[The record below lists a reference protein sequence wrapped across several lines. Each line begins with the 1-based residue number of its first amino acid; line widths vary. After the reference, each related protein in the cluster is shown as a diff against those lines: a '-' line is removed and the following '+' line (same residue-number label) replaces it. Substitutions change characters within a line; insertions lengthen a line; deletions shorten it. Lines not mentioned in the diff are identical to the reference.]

1 MISRAQRGR
10 AQGWWRVCG
19 PGLGVLL
26 LWIASCATPA
36 ERAERVYR
44 QGEIGEAIALWQ
56 EIPETSPQY
65 ARAQVRLAM
74 VETEFARLLKR
85 YQKQAE
91 FFESEG
97 RLAEAALYLRLAYK
111 LERGRS
117 DLLDRVQSLI
127 RELDRRVRA
136 ERKGLEAAVEAGDLR
151 RARNHA
157 ARLERLDPFDPRI
170 QVDARHIRSELT
182 NAVSRHLVEGRQA
195 YASRDDL
202 RARTAFEAAFRLD
215 PTNGTARGYLAY
227 IDAAST
233 GRRPAP
239 RLPATLT
246 EGAVIAEGHLRAGQE
261 AELAGKPFRAFE
273 GYEAALRADPG
284 HVAAR
289 QARDRLRIELEHWLP
304 SLYEAGK
311 RYFQDE
317 DLHNAMRVWQRML
330 MIDPDDARA
339 RENVA
344 RAERILARLE
354 EIQTDGP

>member
-1 MISRAQRGR
+1 MISRAHGGR

-19 PGLGVLL
+19 PGLGLL
-26 LWIASCATPA
+26 LWIAACATPA

-44 QGEIGEAIALWQ
+44 QGEIGEAIALWE
-56 EIPETSPQY
+56 EIPETSSQY
-65 ARAQVRLAM
+65 ARAQVRLM
-74 VETEFARLLKR
+74 LVKTEFARLLKR

-97 RLAEAALYLRLAYK
+97 RLAEAALYFRLAYK
-111 LERGRS
+111 LDRGRS
-117 DLLDRVQSLI
+117 DLLDRVQSLM

-136 ERKGLEAAVEAGDLR
+136 EREGLEAAVESGDLR

-157 ARLERLDPFDPRI
+157 ARLERLDPFDPRT
-170 QVDARHIRSELT
+170 QVDARHIRNELT
-182 NAVSRHLVEGRQA
+182 NAVSSHLVAGRQA
-195 YASRDDL
+195 YASRDDR
-202 RARTAFEAAFRLD
+202 RARTAFEAALRLD
-215 PTNGTARGYLAY
+215 PRNGTARGYLAY

-233 GRRPAP
+233 GQSPAP

-246 EGAVIAEGHLRAGQE
+246 EGAVIAEGHLLAGQE
-261 AELAGKPFRAFE
+261 AELAGEPFRALE

-284 HVAAR
+284 HVAAT

-317 DLHNAMRVWQRML
+317 DLHNAMRVWHRML
-330 MIDPDDARA
+330 MIDPDDPRA